1 MPRIEVKNEVF
12 EDLHNNEIIFRNFAG
27 QTDQFNAQ
35 GKRQFSIVLTP
46 ERAADLSAKGWNV
59 KLWRSR
65 NADPEEEG
73 TAFISV
79 EANMDGPYPPKV
91 CLLSGTY
98 NTDGSI
104 DIRQKTNLDSRT
116 IGLLDHA
123 NLEKVDIII
132 TPYVWEWNGRSGVK
146 AYAKAIYATTI
157 LDPLELKY
165 ADVGEA
171 HSLAPNPYEDREV
184 PFE

>member
-1 MPRIEVKNEVF
+1 MPRTEVKNEVF
-12 EDLHNNEIIFRNFAG
+12 EDLQNNELIFRNFAG
-27 QTDQFNAQ
+27 QTDQYNAQ

-46 ERAADLSAKGWNV
+46 ERASDLSEKGWNV

-65 NADPEEEG
+65 NADPEDEG
-73 TAFISV
+73 TAFLPV

-91 CLLSGTY
+91 CLLSGVY
-98 NTDGSI
+98 GPDGTI
-104 DIRQKTNLDSRT
+104 DIRQKTNLDSKT

-123 NLEKVDIII
+123 NLEKVDIIV
-132 TPYVWEWNGRSGVK
+132 TPYVWEWNDRSGVK

-171 HSLAPNPYEDREV
+171 SGFAPNPYEDREV